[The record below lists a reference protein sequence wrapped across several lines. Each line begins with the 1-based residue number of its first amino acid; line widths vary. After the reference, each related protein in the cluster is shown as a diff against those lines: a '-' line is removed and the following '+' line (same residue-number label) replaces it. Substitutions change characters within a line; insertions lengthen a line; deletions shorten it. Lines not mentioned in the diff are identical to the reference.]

1 MATISTVLRL
11 VDNVSNPLKN
21 VRGSLDQTTRG
32 FESLAGKIV
41 SVNSAIQLFS
51 VAANSIRRL
60 GNMMN
65 QYVGAYQLQIE
76 NETKL
81 ETVMRKRMGATQEK
95 IESIKELAKIEQQRG
110 VYGDEMIL
118 QGAQELATYV
128 NDKKVLNEL
137 IPAMGHLL
145 AQQRGMNAGL
155 QDMQSVA
162 TMMGKVMG
170 GQLAGLS
177 RIGYVF
183 SEDEKRMLQFGTEAQ
198 RASVLAKI
206 ITDNVGE
213 MNYALAGTDA
223 GGINSARNA
232 MADFREEVG
241 KILQP
246 LLSMWAR
253 LKNSIIKDFR
263 DPILNAI
270 KSIVNSL
277 PSIMEGLLKLITF
290 LTPFAVVWA
299 GIWAV
304 MNWPIL
310 AVVGSITLLIDLL
323 GGASM
328 AAGTAGKV
336 IGGAIAGIRATFIN
350 LYNIIS
356 NIIKT
361 IINMGASAVEF
372 LVNTW
377 KKFPTFLYT
386 MLDKVM
392 AIVEK
397 VASGIDAIARRF
409 HQESNLAGSIRESR
423 SNLQNYIGTL
433 QNNPFQLGRFEPKK
447 LLNIFDEVKSGAVTG
462 EQFEM
467 KIRGYLENISKNTG
481 KSAMAVN
488 GSGNL
493 DTEVQN
499 EIKISDDYRDLLAEQ
514 ATRQYQMNFAT
525 ITPDFRIENMNISN
539 EADVD
544 NIIQRFISG
553 LREATDSFLKGANT

>member
-81 ETVMRKRMGATQEK
+81 ETVMRKRMGATQEE

>member
-51 VAANSIRRL
+51 VAANSVRRL

-81 ETVMRKRMGATQEK
+81 ETVMRKRMSATQEE

-110 VYGDEMIL
+110 VYGDELIL

-162 TMMGKVMG
+162 TMVGKVMG
-170 GQLAGLS
+170 GQIGGLS

-183 SEDEKRMLQFGTEAQ
+183 SEDEKKMLQFGTEAE
-198 RASVLAKI
+198 RAATLAKI

-253 LKNSIIKDFR
+253 LKNSIIQDFR

-270 KSIVNSL
+270 QTIVNNL
-277 PSIMEGLLKLITF
+277 PMIMEGLLKLITF
-290 LTPFAVVWA
+290 LTPLAVVWA

-350 LYNIIS
+350 LYNIVY
-356 NIIKT
+356 NIIT
-361 IINMGASAVEF
+361 GIANIGVGIVEF
-372 LVNTW
+372 LINAW
-377 KKFPTFLYT
+377 RRFPTFLYT

-392 AIVEK
+392 AVVEK
-397 VASGIDAIARRF
+397 IASAIDAVAGKF
-409 HQESNLAGSIRESR
+409 GKESHLADSVKESR
-423 SNLQNYIGTL
+423 SGLQGYIDTL
-433 QNNPFQLGRFEPKK
+433 KSEKVQLERFEPKK

-499 EIKISDDYRDLLAEQ
+499 EIKLSDDYKSLLTEKAVRD
-514 ATRQYQMNFAT
+514 YQLNYAT
-525 ITPDFRIENMNISN
+525 ITPDFKIENMNISN

-544 NIIQRFISG
+544 SIFDRMLNKLQE
-553 LREATDSFLKGANT
+553 LADAHLKGANA

>member
-81 ETVMRKRMGATQEK
+81 ETVMRKRMGATQEE

-336 IGGAIAGIRATFIN
+336 IGGAIAGIR
-350 LYNIIS
+350 
-356 NIIKT
+356 KT